1 MIDDPST
8 AAAAAGAI
16 RFQQKM
22 RNFLRP
28 YTPKRFAATHNQRL
42 GACRFMDCA

>member
-8 AAAAAGAI
+8 AAAAAVAGGGTI
-16 RFQQKM
+16 RFPQKM

-28 YTPKRFAATHNQRL
+28 YTPKRLAATYNQRL
-42 GACRFMDCA
+42 ADL